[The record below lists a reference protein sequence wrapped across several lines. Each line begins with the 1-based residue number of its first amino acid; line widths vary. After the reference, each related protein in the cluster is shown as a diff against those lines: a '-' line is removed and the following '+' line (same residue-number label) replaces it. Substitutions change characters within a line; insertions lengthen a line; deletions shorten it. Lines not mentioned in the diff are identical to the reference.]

1 MAMDSYYTDRFDK
14 YQADKGVY
22 HVLYSCPQGMA
33 IKEKHRITGLPPAS
47 EHRHPCDACLS
58 EIKDWLKALPDE
70 IRPSH
75 FR

>member
-1 MAMDSYYTDRFDK
+1 
-14 YQADKGVY
+14 
-22 HVLYSCPQGMA
+22 MA

-70 IRPSH
+70 IRPSQ